1 MTLVKR
7 WGLWGVV
14 VCLLGAA
21 GLVLFVPWLIRLR
34 YALLIVAAVLL
45 VVTLALNWREGA
57 SLLGRR
63 GIDAAV
69 GVEYRAVFGGVFGV
83 ASSIEAP
90 RRA

>member
-1 MTLVKR
+1 MTLLKR

-34 YALLIVAAVLL
+34 YALLIAAALLL

-63 GIDAAV
+63 GTRYGDLAEIGAAT
-69 GVEYRAVFGGVFGV
+69 
-83 ASSIEAP
+83 ASRYSA
-90 RRA
+90 RTAST